1 MSVTEILQLVD
12 QLVEKQ
18 TGKHLDDLEKTV
30 VKGIWQGKT
39 YSEIADECGYD
50 SKNYIGDVSRKLFKS
65 LSEQLNEDIKKSN
78 FCWTIERVKNSHF
91 FGLVNGNITW
101 CSTHPQAE
109 TNQSIP
115 DEEKTTKNTIYHD
128 LTLAPKIT
136 HFYGRKTQLQTLSHW
151 LTHQN
156 TRLISILGVSG
167 IGKTTLVKHFIDL
180 NLQQFDVIVWQSLKL
195 TQSLD
200 DIITDILAAINT
212 EPIKD
217 KNKLTQLFNLF
228 RQQRCLLVLDDVE
241 ELFVSGEL
249 AGQYKTEAKDY
260 KTFFTMMTETEHQ
273 SSLILISQEQCQE
286 MISLDEELYPVK
298 CLELQG
304 LDNNDILKSY
314 GLKDESSWVRLIELY
329 EGNPIYLKNIASL
342 IKNIFLGKVS
352 EFLMEDSLVLTEDI
366 KFRFNE
372 LFARL
377 SPIEKQIVLELSKTN
392 QPMSRE
398 DLRQALSLSSVDLI
412 NGLQSLSKRYLL
424 KTIEEDKILFN
435 LSPVFREYVMT
446 EILHHLQLEAEPLD
460 SRSQVEPGNEGLEAL
475 PPCY

>member
-50 SKNYIGDVSRKLFKS
+50 SKNYIGDVSRKLFKT
-65 LSEQLNEDIKKSN
+65 LSEELGEDVNKYN
-78 FCWTIERVKNSHF
+78 FCWTLERVINF
-91 FGLVNGNITW
+91 QFVGVNTNITY
-101 CSTHPQAE
+101 CPFYPQAD

-136 HFYGRKTQLQTLSHW
+136 HFYDRKTQLQTLSHW

-180 NLQQFDVIVWQSLKL
+180 NLQQFDVIVWKSIKL

-200 DIITDILAAINT
+200 TIITQILTAINPESIQT
-212 EPIKD
+212 D
-217 KNKLTQLFNLF
+217 NKLTELFNLF
-228 RQQRCLLVLDDVE
+228 RQQRCLIILDDVQE
-241 ELFVSGEL
+241 IFTTRQL
-249 AGQYKTEAKDY
+249 AGQYKNESKDY
-260 KTFFTMMTETEHQ
+260 KTFFTRMTEIEHQ

-286 MISLDEELYPVK
+286 MISLDEELYPIK
-298 CLELQG
+298 CLELEG
-304 LDNNDILKSY
+304 VENTELLSKL
-314 GLKDESSWVRLIELY
+314 GLKDESSWLKLIQLY
-329 EGNPIYLKNIASL
+329 EGNPVYLKNIASL
-342 IKNIFLGKVS
+342 IRRIFLGKVS
-352 EFLMEDSLVLTEDI
+352 EFLREDGLLLTEDL
-366 KFRFNE
+366 KSWCNE
-372 LFARL
+372 LFQRL
-377 SPIEKQIVLELSKTN
+377 SPIEQQIVLEVSKSN
-392 QPMSRE
+392 QPLSRE
-398 DLRQALSLSSVDLI
+398 DLRQSLSLSSMELI

-424 KTIEEDKILFN
+424 KPIEGEKISFN
-435 LSPVFREYVMT
+435 LSPVFREYVRNFC
-446 EILHHLQLEAEPLD
+446 QD
-460 SRSQVEPGNEGLEAL
+460 
-475 PPCY
+475 